1 MQLTQ
6 VDPHD
11 LARIRRLICVVH
23 FTYHNTP
30 SLVACLEPP
39 LVIDASRGMITV
51 HLLILPMSFAW
62 TINHKLLAMT
72 HFCTSDGTATSTTH
86 EPIYIDSSS
95 LTCLKWQ
102 GKHSN
107 EPFRKIRHIKILG
120 FMVNYNPIK
129 C

>member
-39 LVIDASRGMITV
+39 SHRCFKRDDHSA
-51 HLLILPMSFAW
+51 P
-62 TINHKLLAMT
+62 
-72 HFCTSDGTATSTTH
+72 
-86 EPIYIDSSS
+86 PDSSYIVCLDDQPQAS
-95 LTCLKWQ
+95 CNDTFLARPMGLQHRPLMSRSTLT
-102 GKHSN
+102 HH
-107 EPFRKIRHIKILG
+107 R
-120 FMVNYNPIK
+120 
-129 C
+129 